1 VKHFESSPC
10 QEAAVVAA
18 AEVDAPCTRR
28 QEPWI
33 IAATILGSSMAFV
46 DGTVVNTAL
55 SALQRDLGAS
65 MGDLQWVV
73 ESYAVIL
80 AAGVLVGGALGDRF
94 GRRRVF
100 ALGVGLFGL
109 ASAAC
114 GLAPD
119 VVTLT
124 ISRGLQGLAG
134 ALLLPGSLA
143 ILGASFSR
151 ERRGAAIGLW
161 SSFSALS
168 AGLGLVI
175 GGWLI
180 DVASWRMIFFI
191 NLPLAVATLLITFA
205 FVPESRDD
213 EATGRVDALGAGLVA
228 SGLGLVTFGFIEA
241 NHAPFADLRVAGPL
255 GAGTALLV
263 AFVAVEARVPQPMLP
278 LRLFDNRVFTGA
290 NVLTLFLYA
299 ALAAVMFFLPLN
311 LIQAQGYTATQAGA
325 ANLPLIATL
334 ALLGRQA
341 GTLVDRFGP
350 RRPLLAGTSLAA
362 VGMGML
368 AFAGL
373 GGSYWTGFFPGILVL
388 GLGMSLSA
396 APISTTVMGAVEGR
410 HAGLASGVNNATS
423 RVAAVL
429 SIAILGPITVA
440 AFAASLEPRLA
451 ALDLAPGVTRAML
464 AARAD
469 LAALPIPDAVAGGLR
484 ETVDRLLKLA
494 FVDAYRVAMLTCAA
508 SAGAAF
514 VSALLLI
521 REPAAKETH
530 GEE

>member
-1 VKHFESSPC
+1 
-10 QEAAVVAA
+10 
-18 AEVDAPCTRR
+18 
-28 QEPWI
+28 
-33 IAATILGSSMAFV
+33 
-46 DGTVVNTAL
+46 
-55 SALQRDLGAS
+55 
-65 MGDLQWVV
+65 
-73 ESYAVIL
+73 
-80 AAGVLVGGALGDRF
+80 
-94 GRRRVF
+94 
-100 ALGVGLFGL
+100 
-109 ASAAC
+109 
-114 GLAPD
+114 
-119 VVTLT
+119 
-124 ISRGLQGLAG
+124 
-134 ALLLPGSLA
+134 
-143 ILGASFSR
+143 
-151 ERRGAAIGLW
+151 
-161 SSFSALS
+161 
-168 AGLGLVI
+168 
-175 GGWLI
+175 
-180 DVASWRMIFFI
+180 
-191 NLPLAVATLLITFA
+191 
-205 FVPESRDD
+205 
-213 EATGRVDALGAGLVA
+213 
-228 SGLGLVTFGFIEA
+228 
-241 NHAPFADLRVAGPL
+241 
-255 GAGTALLV
+255 LV

-278 LRLFDNRVFTGA
+278 LSLFDNRVFTGA

-362 VGMGML
+362 FGMGML

-373 GGSYWTGFFPGILVL
+373 GGSYWTSFFPGILVL

-451 ALDLAPGVTRAML
+451 ALDLAPGVTSAML

-530 GEE
+530 RGE